1 MSGPN
6 SLSYCRSYV
15 TAIQLWN
22 KVILSILPP
31 KYILCLSSLLLT
43 SATISECLFSL
54 SFSLTANF
62 WLVSPLISLVSF
74 FSVLKLLIF
83 QKYKLTVLI
92 PLLCVTFYYGSKII
106 SAALIVFAWAGIL
119 FLTLLWS
126 SLALSIVWLW
136 DVSSSNMWHFWRNF
150 YTFKL

>member
-6 SLSYCRSYV
+6 SLSYCHSYV

-31 KYILCLSSLLLT
+31 KYIPCLSSLHLT

-54 SFSLTANF
+54 SLSLAANF
-62 WLVSPLISLVSF
+62 WLVSPLILVSF

-83 QKYKLTVLI
+83 QKYKLAVLI
-92 PLLCVTFYYGSKII
+92 PLLCATFYYGSKII
-106 SAALIVFAWAGIL
+106 SAALIVFPWAGIL

-136 DVSSSNMWHFWRNF
+136 DVSRSNMWHFWRNF

>member
-6 SLSYCRSYV
+6 SLSYCHSYV

-31 KYILCLSSLLLT
+31 KYILCFSSLLLT
-43 SATISECLFSL
+43 SAAISECLFSL

-62 WLVSPLISLVSF
+62 WLVSPLIILASF
-74 FSVLKLLIF
+74 FFVLKLLIF

-92 PLLCVTFYYGSKII
+92 LLLCVTFHYGSKII
-106 SAALIVFAWAGIL
+106 SAALKVF
-119 FLTLLWS
+119 
-126 SLALSIVWLW
+126 SLCRNFVFHSVVIKFNPVNWLW
-136 DVSSSNMWHFWRNF
+136 DVSRSNMWHFWRNF